1 VAELV
6 GVDDTTCQIFL
17 TQSFLEEQGHKAR
30 GMSYIKIKKVHF
42 WISLFKYKLDFVSI
56 TPGLKIVSKHFLN

>member
-1 VAELV
+1 MHSWRSRGTRRA
-6 GVDDTTCQIFL
+6 
-17 TQSFLEEQGHKAR
+17 